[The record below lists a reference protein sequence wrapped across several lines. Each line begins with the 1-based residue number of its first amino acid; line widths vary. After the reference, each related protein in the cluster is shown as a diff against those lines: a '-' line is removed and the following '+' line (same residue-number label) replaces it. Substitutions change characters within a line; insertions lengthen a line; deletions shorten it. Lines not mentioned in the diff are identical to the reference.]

1 LRRLWI
7 PLLVLAVVVAGGF
20 TVSRLHAVFGSEKR
34 PTYGD
39 TQGNDTVKQVY
50 NPKKLVYEV
59 FGAPGTVA
67 DISYFDVDGTPK
79 FIKNVTLPWS
89 LENDIAKATA
99 FGNLMAQGD
108 TDTIGCR
115 ILVNNEVKVEKISN
129 EVNAFTSCV
138 LQAA

>member
-1 LRRLWI
+1 MRRLWI

-20 TVSRLHAVFGSEKR
+20 TVSRLHSIFGAEKR

-39 TQGNDTVKQVY
+39 TQNDGGTNKVY
-50 NPKKLVYEV
+50 NPKKMTYEV

-89 LENDIAKATA
+89 LVNDVSKATA

-108 TDTIGCR
+108 SDTIGCR
-115 ILVNNEVKVEKISN
+115 ILVQNEVKVEKISN
-129 EVNAFTSCV
+129 EVNAFTSCT